1 MQRARH
7 KDGFYQ
13 LKNFSDRPE
22 ILGQSEP
29 ERVTQWARRHADGS
43 HLVPPMSVFP
53 EFGFLHYKGWIGL
66 NSAENS
72 ELQESN

>member
-7 KDGFYQ
+7 KDGFYR

-22 ILGQSEP
+22 ILGQSEH

-43 HLVPPMSVFP
+43 HLVPPMSVIINKRFRINY
-53 EFGFLHYKGWIGL
+53 HKQGL
-66 NSAENS
+66 KK
-72 ELQESN
+72 

>member
-7 KDGFYQ
+7 KDGFYR

-22 ILGQSEP
+22 ILGQSEH

-43 HLVPPMSVFP
+43 HLVPPMRRDTRLTCT
-53 EFGFLHYKGWIGL
+53 FLTQPA
-66 NSAENS
+66 SAGR
-72 ELQESN
+72 QT

>member
-7 KDGFYQ
+7 KDGFYR

-22 ILGQSEP
+22 ILGQSEH

-43 HLVPPMSVFP
+43 HLVPPMSVAKLSGGYLFKFVR
-53 EFGFLHYKGWIGL
+53 EFV
-66 NSAENS
+66 S
-72 ELQESN
+72 

>member
-7 KDGFYQ
+7 KDGFYR

-43 HLVPPMSVFP
+43 HLVPPMSVNTKPGMTKKFS
-53 EFGFLHYKGWIGL
+53 LH
-66 NSAENS
+66 
-72 ELQESN
+72 

>member
-7 KDGFYQ
+7 KDGFYR

-22 ILGQSEP
+22 ILGQSEH

-43 HLVPPMSVFP
+43 HLVPPMSVTRKLFYKQAP
-53 EFGFLHYKGWIGL
+53 KKILRYNIGGFRT
-66 NSAENS
+66 S
-72 ELQESN
+72 